1 MKVNGRDVIRAIIT
15 LVLLGEVVSVVLNY
29 PVWRLLPRF
38 AEATVGG
45 IVLLSIL
52 LLPIIWSK
60 SLRRNIALNAVVFLS
75 MFTLAA
81 IAEWQAFGRRP
92 ISYVFGVLW
101 FGIAIS
107 YIFDIRHRSR
117 KEKARV
123 LSEAAPPQRA
133 GQMGESE

>member
-60 SLRRNIALNAVVFLS
+60 SLRRNIALNAVYVHPRGDRR
-75 MFTLAA
+75 MAGV
-81 IAEWQAFGRRP
+81 WQTT
-92 ISYVFGVLW
+92 YLLCLW
-101 FGIAIS
+101 SSLVWNRNLVHLRYPA
-107 YIFDIRHRSR
+107 
-117 KEKARV
+117 
-123 LSEAAPPQRA
+123 SEPKR
-133 GQMGESE
+133 ESPGSE